1 MKRVFKRDSCVL
13 YPGLRNGYRTRWDRR
28 AQAIEFH
35 KGSTEGS
42 GYDASMKSARRE
54 NRPPYED
61 KIS

>member
-1 MKRVFKRDSCVL
+1 MV
-13 YPGLRNGYRTRWDRR
+13 
-28 AQAIEFH
+28 IELGGTGEHRLLSFT

-42 GYDASMKSARRE
+42 GYDASMQSARRE